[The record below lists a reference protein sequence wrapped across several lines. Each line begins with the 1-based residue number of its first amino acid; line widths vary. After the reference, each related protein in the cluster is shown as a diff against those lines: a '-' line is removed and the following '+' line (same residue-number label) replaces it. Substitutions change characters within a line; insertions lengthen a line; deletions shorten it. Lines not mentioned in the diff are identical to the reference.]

1 MIFHTI
7 LAACS
12 RLEFRF
18 LAFSILMITYTNIS
32 NISFI
37 MTWGDYLLAFTFLDP
52 TLTMLCLQLYSDL
65 QAWLHVDVVD

>member
-1 MIFHTI
+1 MTFHTI

-12 RLEFRF
+12 RLEFHF

-52 TLTMLCLQLYSDL
+52 TLTILYLQSYSDL
-65 QAWLHVDVVD
+65 QAW